1 MVDMV
6 WYAKTK
12 IKQISRKAL
21 YFACLPMPMSQS
33 SRLNE
38 VLHWCCPRE
47 VSQWLEGTKP
57 PQTRDTAV
65 TRRYGWPLTAQREKL
80 DKVDVIFIYCMGNN
94 VLCSIHTASSEFSS
108 TAGLMWNLKCL
119 WLLSRSKCSYFFKLI
134 LRSCCTEAET
144 RGLAK
149 FLRTGAKLCTNFLVH
164 VISSIECGEQFSIY
178 KWKKS

>member
-1 MVDMV
+1 MNYEYWWCG
-6 WYAKTK
+6 WYGVVCFNKNQTVR
-12 IKQISRKAL
+12 QIWRKVL
-21 YFACLPMPMSQS
+21 FFACLPMSQS

-38 VLHWCCPRE
+38 VLHWCCPSE
-47 VSQWLEGTKP
+47 VSQWLGGTKP

-65 TRRYGWPLTAQREKL
+65 TRRYGWPLTAHREKL

-134 LRSCCTEAET
+134 LR
-144 RGLAK
+144 RGAAARK
-149 FLRTGAKLCTNFLVH
+149 RRQEV
-164 VISSIECGEQFSIY
+164 
-178 KWKKS
+178 

>member
-1 MVDMV
+1 MKKSFV
-6 WYAKTK
+6 
-12 IKQISRKAL
+12 L
-21 YFACLPMPMSQS
+21 CLPAHVPMSQS
-33 SRLNE
+33 SRLHE
-38 VLHWCCPRE
+38 VLHWRCPRE

-94 VLCSIHTASSEFSS
+94 VLCSILHTASSEFSS

-164 VISSIECGEQFSIY
+164 VISSIECGDGEHFSIY